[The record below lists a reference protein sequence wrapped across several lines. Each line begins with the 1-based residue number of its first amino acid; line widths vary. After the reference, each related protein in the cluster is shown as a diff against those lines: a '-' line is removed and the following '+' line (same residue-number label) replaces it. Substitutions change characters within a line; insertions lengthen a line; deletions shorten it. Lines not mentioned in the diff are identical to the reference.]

1 MGGEKRDHS
10 RQAKRLQLPMVILN
24 PVDNMSGRWTDDGY
38 GDDGE

>member
-24 PVDNMSGRWTDDGY
+24 PVGLTQNQATVDRTDVSA
-38 GDDGE
+38 

>member
-24 PVDNMSGRWTDDGY
+24 PVDYVRPVDR
-38 GDDGE
+38 